1 MSDYCAV
8 GHEDRR
14 ECPGYPLC
22 GCDDFTPISTS
33 ARPEG
38 ETPPCQ
44 CGHALNQHLLAGGH
58 CEQRGCAC
66 RLFVIPLPPARE
78 RGEATPAPAS
88 GEEELAWLRIRDVRQ
103 PQSGKSRCCGTW
115 ELVEPALVI
124 SVRERDAI
132 LARDARLT
140 ARIAELE
147 REPRP
152 LPAGLA
158 TVEALLDYV
167 QSAGVENPE
176 PIRQRLRAALRAE
189 RERVVRW
196 CWKEWSGGMRYDF
209 DEEAEV
215 TRALADLDK
224 EATR

>member
-1 MSDYCAV
+1 MSEAND
-8 GHEDRR
+8 
-14 ECPGYPLC
+14 
-22 GCDDFTPISTS
+22 TP

-38 ETPPCQ
+38 EMCPACHRGNLVPWRNGVECPECRYTCTPLTPT
-44 CGHALNQHLLAGGH
+44 
-58 CEQRGCAC
+58 
-66 RLFVIPLPPARE
+66 PPARE